1 MANTEMMKKES
12 IYRLEKLNA
21 LSSVVDDFNK
31 KGWLYYTESAT
42 GALYYINDEMKK
54 FVKEIEERYKGMV
67 YHIIH
72 SKTEFGDLLSM
83 LWTTVYDEEWE
94 TERENLEEGYV
105 FAYVKN
111 TTDDWCSEFGD
122 IVVNERFGGL
132 CRIG

>member
-1 MANTEMMKKES
+1 MADKKAMKKES
-12 IYRLEKLNA
+12 IDRLSRLNV
-21 LSSVVDDFNK
+21 LRCVIDDFNR
-31 KGWLYYTESAT
+31 GQLYYTESAT

-72 SKTEFGDLLSM
+72 SKTEFGELFSM
-83 LWTTVYDEEWE
+83 LWTTSYEEEWE

-122 IVVNERFGGL
+122 IVVHEKLGGL

>member
-1 MANTEMMKKES
+1 MADKEAMKKES
-12 IYRLEKLNA
+12 ADRLNKLNVMRC
-21 LSSVVDDFNK
+21 VVDDFNR
-31 KGWLYYTESAT
+31 GRLYYTESAT

-83 LWTTVYDEEWE
+83 LWTTAYDEEWE

>member
-1 MANTEMMKKES
+1 MADKKAMKKES
-12 IYRLEKLNA
+12 ADRLNKLKVMRC
-21 LSSVVDDFNK
+21 VVDDFN

-42 GALYYINDEMKK
+42 GALYYIDDEMKK
-54 FVKEIEERYKGMV
+54 FVQDIEERYKGMV
-67 YHIIH
+67 YHIIL
-72 SKTEFGDLLSM
+72 SRTEFGELLSM
-83 LWTTVYDEEWE
+83 LWTTSHEEEWE
-94 TERENLEEGYV
+94 TERENIEEGYV